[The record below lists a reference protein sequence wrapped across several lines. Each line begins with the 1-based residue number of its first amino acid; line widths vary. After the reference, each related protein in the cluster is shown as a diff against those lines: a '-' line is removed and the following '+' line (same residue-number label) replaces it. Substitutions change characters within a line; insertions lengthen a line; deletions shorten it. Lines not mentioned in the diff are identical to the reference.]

1 MVRFSFYFLVLI
13 CAFCRPSISEEFQLP
28 QDTDVKFK
36 YFVAGLPFEGDFKVI
51 KSKFDVNFRDP
62 VQSSFSVKFD
72 LMRSNAGFP
81 LATKAMKQ
89 VLDAY
94 KFPEVTF
101 ESDTVEFK
109 DEKFNVVGF
118 LTIRNVSKPVNLIIT
133 ALHSYSTDSEKINFS
148 VQTSFNRRQFG
159 ADGYYPLVRDTIIIE
174 DVLTLNK
181 SQQ

>member
-1 MVRFSFYFLVLI
+1 MVRFSFYFLVLM

-159 ADGYYPLVRDTIIIE
+159 ADGYYPLVRDSIIIE

>member
-1 MVRFSFYFLVLI
+1 MVRFTFCFMILL
-13 CAFCRPSISEEFQLP
+13 CTFCRPSLSEEFLLP
-28 QDTDVKFK
+28 QNTDVKFK
-36 YFVAGLPFEGDFKVI
+36 YFVAGLPFEGHFKVI

-94 KFPEVTF
+94 RFPEVTF

-109 DEKFNVVGF
+109 NEK
-118 LTIRNVSKPVNLIIT
+118 
-133 ALHSYSTDSEKINFS
+133 
-148 VQTSFNRRQFG
+148 
-159 ADGYYPLVRDTIIIE
+159 
-174 DVLTLNK
+174 
-181 SQQ
+181 